1 VSGASWPVV
10 RRLLGTLA
18 PYRARVAWA
27 LVAMAVMA
35 ATTGLYPLL
44 LDLLTTLLFRGAEDA
59 RALIA
64 PRLQAL
70 DAALAQVGLGALDPA
85 WTAAVGGVVE
95 RWILALFAAVVVLKT
110 TSQALRFYLMGDLA
124 QRVVLDLR
132 ARLFASL
139 LRQEAA
145 FFGRTTTGQLLSRV
159 MNDVGQ
165 VEQAATYAIPILV
178 GDVLRVLVLGGVLLW
193 QYPGLSLV
201 TAAVLPLAVFP
212 IVRFGKLLK
221 RYAVRGRDALG
232 ELTQVTQESLG
243 GIRVVQTYGGEAHEA
258 ERFRREGQ
266 RYLEIMRK
274 SVLARATQTPIME
287 LVGVLALV
295 VAIVWAERE
304 VAAGALR
311 PGEVVGF
318 LLAIVL
324 VYEPLKAIG
333 RVSGILVPGL
343 SAAEQV
349 FALVDRVPEIR
360 DPVSPEALATRPSTL
375 CVEHVRFTYPGRDR
389 PALDGVSLTL
399 ERGRVVGVAGASGSG
414 KSTLAALLVRLHDP
428 SAGHVR
434 LDGHELRALRLA
446 DVRANVAV
454 VAQDTY
460 LFDDTIRANIGYA
473 RPGATD
479 AEIEAAA
486 RRAFAHEFVT
496 ALPEGYATRV
506 GERGARLSGGQRQ
519 RIAIARA
526 FLRDAPILVLDEATS
541 ALDNEGAREVERALE
556 ALMSARAT
564 LVIAHRLSA
573 LRGVDELLVL
583 EDGKVVER
591 GAPAELERAGGA
603 YARLV
608 AAGAL
613 EAPRAEAS
621 RAAGRVAEGAS

>member
-1 VSGASWPVV
+1 
-10 RRLLGTLA
+10 
-18 PYRARVAWA
+18 
-27 LVAMAVMA
+27 
-35 ATTGLYPLL
+35 
-44 LDLLTTLLFRGAEDA
+44 
-59 RALIA
+59 
-64 PRLQAL
+64 
-70 DAALAQVGLGALDPA
+70 
-85 WTAAVGGVVE
+85 
-95 RWILALFAAVVVLKT
+95 
-110 TSQALRFYLMGDLA
+110 
-124 QRVVLDLR
+124 
-132 ARLFASL
+132 
-139 LRQEAA
+139 
-145 FFGRTTTGQLLSRV
+145 
-159 MNDVGQ
+159 
-165 VEQAATYAIPILV
+165 
-178 GDVLRVLVLGGVLLW
+178 
-193 QYPGLSLV
+193 
-201 TAAVLPLAVFP
+201 
-212 IVRFGKLLK
+212 
-221 RYAVRGRDALG
+221 
-232 ELTQVTQESLG
+232 
-243 GIRVVQTYGGEAHEA
+243 
-258 ERFRREGQ
+258 
-266 RYLEIMRK
+266 
-274 SVLARATQTPIME
+274 
-287 LVGVLALV
+287 
-295 VAIVWAERE
+295 
-304 VAAGALR
+304 
-311 PGEVVGF
+311 
-318 LLAIVL
+318 
-324 VYEPLKAIG
+324 
-333 RVSGILVPGL
+333 
-343 SAAEQV
+343 
-349 FALVDRVPEIR
+349 
-360 DPVSPEALATRPSTL
+360 
-375 CVEHVRFTYPGRDR
+375 VEHVRFTYPGRDR
-389 PALDGVSLTL
+389 PALDAVSLTL

-479 AEIEAAA
+479 EEVEAAA
-486 RRAFAHEFVT
+486 RRAYAHEFVV

>member
-1 VSGASWPVV
+1 VVGASWPVV
-10 RRLLGTLA
+10 RRLVATLA

-44 LDLLTTLLFRGAEDA
+44 LDLLTTLLFRGADDA
-59 RALIA
+59 RALLA
-64 PRLQAL
+64 PRLHAL
-70 DAALAQVGLGALDPA
+70 DAALAQVGLGPIDPA
-85 WTAAVGGVVE
+85 WSAAVGGVVE
-95 RWILALFAAVVVLKT
+95 RWILALFAGVVVLKT

-145 FFGRTTTGQLLSRV
+145 FFGRTTTGQLLSHV

-165 VEQAATYAIPILV
+165 VEQAATYAIPVLV
-178 GDVLRVLVLGGVLLW
+178 GDVLRVLVLGGVLLS

-232 ELTQVTQESLG
+232 ELTQRTQESLG

-258 ERFRREGQ
+258 ERFRRESR

-360 DPVSPEALATRPSTL
+360 DPDAPESLAARPSTL
-375 CVEHVRFTYPGRDR
+375 RVERVRFSYPGRDR
-389 PALDGVSLTL
+389 PALDDVSLTL

-414 KSTLAALLVRLHDP
+414 KSTLASLLVRLHDP

-446 DVRANVAV
+446 DVRTNVAV

-479 AEIEAAA
+479 AEIEDAA
-486 RRAFAHEFVT
+486 RRAFAHEFVL

-591 GAPAELERAGGA
+591 GRPAELERAGGV

-613 EAPRAEAS
+613 EAARAPAT
-621 RAAGRVAEGAS
+621 VAESAS